1 MSGVII
7 MLQNELINA
16 ARNKSLANYLISNGF
31 TLKKEGHQY
40 RVLNQQGLFVKDNLW
55 FSHSLG
61 IGGNTLDYL
70 IKIEGVNFRK
80 AVKLLTEDINTPLF
94 LPTSAIQLP
103 EKNNTNKRVFA
114 YLSYTRKIS
123 ENLILFLFNS
133 NYLFES
139 ATTHNCVFLGFD
151 KDNIVRYSMQ
161 RSTLSS
167 SILKFES
174 KGSDKKFSFSLK
186 GNSDELFVFES
197 IIDLLSFL
205 TIFDLKIG
213 SSNFLSL
220 AGTSDIALDSF
231 VSNHTIKKIIF
242 CLDND
247 PTGKKAQSKLM
258 KKFARSHLV
267 INRLPNFKDWNDD
280 LLHI

>member
-1 MSGVII
+1 
-7 MLQNELINA
+7 MLQNELIKA
-16 ARNKSLANYLISNGF
+16 ARNKSLAGYLIARGF
-31 TLKKEGHQY
+31 TLKKEGNQY
-40 RVLNQQGLFVKDNLW
+40 RVLNQKGLFVKGNLW
-55 FSHSLG
+55 FNHFLG

-70 IKIEGVNFRK
+70 IKIDGVNFRK
-80 AVKLLTEDINTPLF
+80 AVKLLTEDFNTPLF

-123 ENLILFLFNS
+123 ENLILYLFNN

-151 KDNIVRYSMQ
+151 KDNVVRYSMQ

-167 SILKFES
+167 SSLKFES
-174 KGSDKKFSFSLK
+174 KGSDKRFSFSLK
-186 GNSDELFVFES
+186 GNSNELFVFES
-197 IIDLLSFL
+197 IIDLFSFL
-205 TIFDLKIG
+205 TLYDYKIG
-213 SSNFLSL
+213 YFNFLSL
-220 AGTSDIALDSF
+220 AGTSDIALDWF
-231 VSNHTIKKIIF
+231 VSNHNIKKIIF

-247 PTGKKAQSKLM
+247 PAGIKAQCKLM
-258 KKFARSHLV
+258 QKFARSHLV
-267 INRLPNFKDWNDD
+267 INQLPNFKDWNEE